1 MPKGVQCGLKLRI
14 PAVITAVI
22 PAVIPAV
29 IGCAAMVGLSAL
41 WLAARAQTSNGAAI
55 PAKLPLWAYPVEAPG
70 GRHQPTA
77 ADNLPEHVP
86 GSAAAYTPAQ
96 IRNLF
101 AVPDWFPDSHPP
113 MPAIVSQGR
122 RPAVFA
128 CGYCHLPNGL
138 GRPENESVAG
148 LPKEYIEEQA
158 AAFKSG
164 ERKSSEPKMASVAAM
179 IAVAKGATP
188 EEIAV
193 AAEYFSSMRL
203 TPWIRVVEAD
213 MVPKTRIAGG
223 MLVVEE
229 GAGKEPIG
237 ERVIEVPEDLK
248 LTELRDSRSGFIA
261 YVPSGSLRRGKD
273 LVTTGGHNETVPCAI
288 CHGQD
293 LRGMGNVPSI
303 AGRSPSQMARQIIDI
318 QTGARGGA
326 AVALMKL
333 PVAMLTPGDIVAI
346 TGYLASLNP

>member
-1 MPKGVQCGLKLRI
+1 MPKGVQRGSKLRI
-14 PAVITAVI
+14 SAIL
-22 PAVIPAV
+22 
-29 IGCAAMVGLSAL
+29 GCAFLVGLTALAL
-41 WLAARAQTSNGAAI
+41 WPSARAQSASPAAI

-70 GRHQPTA
+70 AKHVPAA
-77 ADNLPEHVP
+77 ADNIPEHIP

-101 AVPDWFPDSHPP
+101 AVPDWFPDSHPR

-122 RPAVFA
+122 RPAPFA

-158 AAFKSG
+158 AAFRSG
-164 ERKSSEPKMASVAAM
+164 LRRSSEPKMASVTAM
-179 IAVAKGATP
+179 IAVAKAATP
-188 EEIAV
+188 EEIAQ
-193 AAEYFSSMRL
+193 AADYFSSMRL
-203 TPWIRVVEAD
+203 TPWIRVVETD
-213 MVPKTRIAGG
+213 TVPKTRIEGG

-237 ERVIEVPEDLK
+237 DRVIETPEDLR
-248 LTELRDSRSGFIA
+248 LTELRDSESGFIA
-261 YVPSGSLRRGKD
+261 YVPRGSLRRGKE
-273 LVTTGGHNETVPCAI
+273 LVTTGGDGRTIPCAV
-288 CHGQD
+288 CHGED
-293 LRGMGNVPSI
+293 LRGLGNVPPI

-326 AVALMKL
+326 AVALMKM
-333 PVAMLTPGDIVAI
+333 PVARLTASDIVAI
-346 TGYLASLNP
+346 TGYLASLKP